1 MLLTSFSLVS
11 VISLVVYIALVALL
25 LKRFSKNLPDRHP
38 LFLPLAGV
46 ALIAHLYVVAGAIFM
61 ESGQNMSIV
70 NVASLIAW
78 LISASMTVASLYMT
92 TALLLPVVYAFSSVI
107 ILLKLFIPSTYI
119 MQISMHPSLVLHVSL
134 ALLAYGCL
142 MIALLYA
149 LQFGYINARLKQK
162 QTSIV
167 ASHLPPLMLVESI
180 LFKLLFV
187 GTILLTLSLATG
199 FAFLE
204 DMFAQHQVH
213 KTVLSVIAWLIFVIT
228 CIGHYRFGW
237 RGKPVIASTIVA
249 TSLFTLAYFGSRFV
263 KEVLLS

>member
-1 MLLTSFSLVS
+1 MSSTSFSI
-11 VISLVVYIALVALL
+11 ISLISLAVYLAAAILL
-25 LKRFSKNLPDRHP
+25 LKRFAKHLPNKHPLP
-38 LFLPLAGV
+38 LFLAGI
-46 ALIAHLYVVAGAIFM
+46 ALSTHLFVLVMSIFL
-61 ESGQNMSIV
+61 EPGQNMSIA

-78 LISASMTVASLYMT
+78 LIGASMTVASLYMT
-92 TALLLPVVYAFSSVI
+92 TALLLPVVYGFASVI
-107 ILLKLFIPSTYI
+107 ILLKLFIPSTYM
-119 MQISMHPSLVLHVSL
+119 MQISMHPSLVLHITL

-149 LQFGYINARLKQK
+149 LQFGYINTRLKQK
-162 QTSIV
+162 QTSLV

-180 LFKLLFV
+180 LFKLLIV

-199 FAFLE
+199 FGFLE

-213 KTVLSVIAWLIFVIT
+213 KTVLSVIAWLIFAVT

-237 RGKPVIASTIVA
+237 RGKPVIAATIIA
-249 TSLFTLAYFGSRFV
+249 TTLLTLAYFGSRFV